1 MQIGSRVALRLVL
14 LVASLLVVA
23 APSQAIQ
30 FTLDVSVGGVS
41 AGSLDAGQLGCVD
54 GASFTATCSAQNLT
68 VGDLLIT
75 NLDLFL
81 DSDPVVSGEV
91 AVQNIGFVTNQF
103 TLIFTL
109 PTGPIGAPTT
119 LTGGSVAGG
128 VTDNDGTGA
137 TLSTLPGSA
146 FYSALIDGVTHQMLF
161 PHSVV
166 LNAPAFDSADLVPPG
181 AFGTPIPSLPGPAVV
196 TSIGIQYDFNL
207 TAQDAASFTGVFV
220 VQPVPEPSTA
230 LLLGLGLAL
239 VAKGGRRR

>member
-1 MQIGSRVALRLVL
+1 MQIGTSVGTRLALL
-14 LVASLLVVA
+14 ASLLFFA

-41 AGSLDAGQLGCVD
+41 AGSLNATQLGCVD
-54 GASFTATCSAQNLT
+54 GANFTATCTAQNVA

-91 AVQNIGFVTNQF
+91 AVQNIGLVTNQF

>member
-1 MQIGSRVALRLVL
+1 MQIGTRVAMRLAL
-14 LVASLLVVA
+14 LASLLFVA

-30 FTLDVSVGGVS
+30 FTLDVSVNGVA
-41 AGSLDAGQLGCVD
+41 AGSLNAGQLGCVD
-54 GASFTATCSAQNLT
+54 GANFTATCSAQNVP

-91 AVQNIGFVTNQF
+91 AVENVGLVTNQF

-109 PTGPIGAPTT
+109 PTGPFGAPTT
-119 LTGGSVAGG
+119 STGGSVAGG
-128 VTDNDGTGA
+128 VTDNNGNGA
-137 TLSTLPGSA
+137 TLSTPVGSA

-161 PHSVV
+161 PHATV

-181 AFGTPIPSLPGPAVV
+181 AFGTPIPSQAGPAVV

-220 VQPVPEPSTA
+220 VQPIPEPATA
-230 LLLGLGLAL
+230 LLLGLGLVF